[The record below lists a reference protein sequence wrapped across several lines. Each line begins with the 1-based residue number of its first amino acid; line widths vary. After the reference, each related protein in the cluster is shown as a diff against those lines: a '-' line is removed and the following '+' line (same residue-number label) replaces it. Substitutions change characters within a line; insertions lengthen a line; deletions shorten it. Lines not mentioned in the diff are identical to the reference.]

1 MSLKDKYG
9 RPTVMTNDVLRK
21 LEEAF
26 AMGCTDLEACL
37 YANIG
42 KSTLYDYQQL
52 VPEFVERKEELK
64 ESLKLH
70 AKANL
75 SRSIKIDLDVD
86 NSKWYLERKSK
97 QEFSTKIENE
107 NTNRELQSIDATQA
121 ILAKLPQG
129 LLEDV
134 LSALNVTDKGESSE

>member
-1 MSLKDKYG
+1 MTTKDKYG
-9 RPTVMTNDVLRK
+9 RPTVMTPEALRK

-26 AMGCTDLEACL
+26 AMGCTDVEACL

-42 KSTLYDYQQL
+42 KSTLYTYQAENEGFL
-52 VPEFVERKEELK
+52 ERKEELK

-70 AKANL
+70 AKSNL
-75 SRSIKIDLDVD
+75 SRSIKIDEDVD
-86 NSKWYLERKSK
+86 NSKWYLERKAK
-97 QEFSTKIENE
+97 QEFSTKVESE
-107 NTNRELQSIDATQA
+107 NTNRELPAVDATRE

-134 LSALNVTDKGESSE
+134 LAALSVTDGNKTEE